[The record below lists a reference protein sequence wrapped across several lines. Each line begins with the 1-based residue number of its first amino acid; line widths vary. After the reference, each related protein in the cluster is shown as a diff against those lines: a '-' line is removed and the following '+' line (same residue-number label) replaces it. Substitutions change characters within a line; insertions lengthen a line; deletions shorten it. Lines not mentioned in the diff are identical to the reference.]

1 MDIEILKRGAVAGFV
16 GAMVV
21 VLWFLGVD
29 LVRGEPLATPAFVAS
44 ALLGGSTL
52 AAIPAYTIL
61 HFMSFQIVGTATSW
75 AMDRLGVVAPTLLGL
90 AVGFLLF
97 DLIFYG
103 SVISTGADVVA
114 EVGWAAV
121 LIGNILAGLA
131 VTHTI
136 HRMAR
141 PDRASWLTEVI
152 EGPVVREGIL
162 VGLVGASAVALWFLA
177 LDALQGSVLQTPST
191 LGGLLFTANT
201 GAAAMGVNLGWV
213 LGYTVFHFGVFI
225 ALGIV
230 LSAVAATGD
239 ETPPLLLGIFLAFV
253 TFEALVMGVVALLS
267 QFLPH
272 AWWTVAGANLL
283 AAVAMGALLWARH
296 PSIARA
302 LGTDEV
308 RVGVD

>member
-1 MDIEILKRGAVAGFV
+1 MDIDILKRGAVAGFV

-44 ALLGGSTL
+44 ALLGGSAL
-52 AAIPAYTIL
+52 AAVPAYTIL
-61 HFMSFQIVGTATSW
+61 HFMSFQVVGTATSW

-103 SVISTGADVVA
+103 SVLSTGADVVA
-114 EVGWAAV
+114 ELGWPPVLVG
-121 LIGNILAGLA
+121 NFLAGLA

-136 HRMAR
+136 HRMQGER
-141 PDRASWLTEVI
+141 RGGWLSEALQ
-152 EGPVVREGIL
+152 GPVVREGIT
-162 VGLVGASAVALWFLA
+162 VGLVGASAVALWFLIVDAAQGQA
-177 LDALQGSVLQTPST
+177 LLTPSA
-191 LGGLLFTANT
+191 LGGLLLAGET
-201 GAAAMGVNLGWV
+201 GAAAMGVNMTWV
-213 LGYTVFHFGVFI
+213 VGYTLVHFGVFI
-225 ALGIV
+225 GLGI
-230 LSAVAATGD
+230 LLAAVAATGD
-239 ETPPLLLGIFLAFV
+239 ETPPLVLGTFLAFV

-302 LGTDEV
+302 LSSDEV
-308 RVGVD
+308 LVAAE

>member
-1 MDIEILKRGAVAGFV
+1 MDIDILKRGAVAGFV
-16 GAMVV
+16 GATVV

-44 ALLGGSTL
+44 ALLGGSAL
-52 AAIPAYTIL
+52 AAVPAYTIL
-61 HFMSFQIVGTATSW
+61 HFMSFQIAGTATSW

-103 SVISTGADVVA
+103 SVLSTGADVVA
-114 EVGWAAV
+114 ELGWASV
-121 LIGNILAGLA
+121 LAGNFFAGLA
-131 VTHTI
+131 MTHTV
-136 HRMAR
+136 HRMQGER
-141 PDRASWLTEVI
+141 RSGWVSEVL
-152 EGPVVREGIL
+152 EGPVVREGITIG
-162 VGLVGASAVALWFLA
+162 VVGASAVALWFLA
-177 LDALQGSVLQTPST
+177 LDALQGGVLQTPSA
-191 LGGLLFTANT
+191 LGGLLFAGETD
-201 GAAAMGVNLGWV
+201 AAAMGVNMGWV
-213 LGYTVFHFGVFI
+213 LGYTLVHFGVFI
-225 ALGIV
+225 LLGVV

-239 ETPPLLLGIFLAFV
+239 EAPPLVLGTFLAFV

-283 AAVAMGALLWARH
+283 AAVTMGSMLWARH

-302 LGTDEV
+302 LATDEV
-308 RVGVD
+308 LVDLG